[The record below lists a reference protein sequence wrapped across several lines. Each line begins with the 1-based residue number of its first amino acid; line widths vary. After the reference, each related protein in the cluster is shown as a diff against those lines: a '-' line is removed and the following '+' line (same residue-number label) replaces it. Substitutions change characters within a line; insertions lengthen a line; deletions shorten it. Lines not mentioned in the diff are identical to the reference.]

1 MMMKSAL
8 VLVLLLT
15 VAPAALATC
24 NYTAPG
30 LFWSYYNHTLNG
42 DPLEDECWNSYHMVF
57 VEPYLCGAFR
67 KSFQFGYAGSI
78 SQSIVVPNNQSASNW
93 EFNWQYDFDDPNN
106 DSANN
111 SLSVTVRNVTTNT
124 VLGTFYYNGGMSDA
138 FCEQGAIQFSGNF
151 AGHTIMVSFSGS
163 TGYSNTKIR
172 VRNMAL
178 WQW

>member
-1 MMMKSAL
+1 MKTYAL
-8 VLVLLLT
+8 AVLLALAA
-15 VAPAALATC
+15 APAVLATC

-30 LFWSYYNHTLNG
+30 YFWSFYNHTLNG

-78 SQSIVVPNNQSASNW
+78 SQSVTIPSGQTATNW
-93 EFNWQYDFDDPNN
+93 SFDFQFDFDDPNN
-106 DSANN
+106 DGANN
-111 SLSVTVRNVTTNT
+111 SLSATVRDTTTNT
-124 VLGTFYYNGGMSDA
+124 ILGTFYYNGSMTDA
-138 FCEQGAIQFSGNF
+138 FCEPQSITFTGNY
-151 AGHTIMVSFSGS
+151 AGHTITVSFSGS